1 MNFLKRLIGVFSD
14 TEEITEDTIS
24 HFEKNPDE
32 LDLIINKEYFNA
44 FYLGLIFLVGLVITA
59 TARIVQYFYGESWGD
74 FVSNVVLDVLSE
86 VGIAIFGG
94 AVVAY
99 LIEFMNKKQYQRNI
113 AFRRK
118 VKAIIESR
126 KSRV

>member
-1 MNFLKRLIGVFSD
+1 MKILSRFLSLFSD
-14 TEEITEDTIS
+14 TEDITEEVIV
-24 HFEKNPDE
+24 HFENNPDE
-32 LDLIINKEYFNA
+32 LNLIINKEYFNA
-44 FYLGLIFLVGLVITA
+44 FYLGVIFLLGITTTLV
-59 TARIVQYFYGESWGD
+59 ARIVQYLYGDTWGD
-74 FVSNVVLDVLSE
+74 FVSNVVLDVISE

-126 KSRV
+126 KNK